1 MKGSTHLAIGVA
13 IGAAAAAHYP
23 FTLEHAALY
32 IAISALSAL
41 SPDLDGPS
49 MLSSRIGQF
58 SKWLR
63 EMLFWSGLLL
73 IVILAWLYF
82 TESFFVVEY
91 SLAALSLFL
100 LGLIIKD
107 GLLRNILVSSIGCLL
122 LYTGWSHHMMWL
134 MGFGLFVAVAPWLK
148 HRGMTHTIWAL
159 GLWAAIGSGL
169 EKQLH
174 LDGIMFVATAGY
186 LSHLIADTLTP
197 NGVKWLYPI
206 FKKSFKLPIA

>member
-23 FTLEHAALY
+23 FTLKHAALY
-32 IAISALSAL
+32 IAVSALSAL
-41 SPDLDGPS
+41 SADLDGRS

-63 EMLFWSGLLL
+63 EMLYWSGLLL

-82 TESFFVVEY
+82 TEKFFVVEY

-107 GLLRNILVSSIGCLL
+107 GLLRNILVSAIGCLL
-122 LYTGWSHHMMWL
+122 LYYGWQHHMMWL
-134 MGFGLFVAVAPWLK
+134 EGFGIFVAAAPWLK

-159 GLWAAIGSGL
+159 GLWAAMGWGL
-169 EKQLH
+169 QNQLQME
-174 LDGIMFVATAGY
+174 GIMLVATAGY
-186 LSHLIADTLTP
+186 MSHLVADSLTP
-197 NGVKWLYPI
+197 AGVKWLYPI

>member
-23 FTLEHAALY
+23 FTLKHAALY
-32 IAISALSAL
+32 IAVSALSAL

-63 EMLFWSGLLL
+63 EMLYWSGLLL
-73 IVILAWLYF
+73 IVILAWLYVA
-82 TESFFVVEY
+82 ERFFVLEY

-107 GLLRNILVSSIGCLL
+107 GLMRNILVSLIGCLL
-122 LYTGWSHHMMWL
+122 LYTGWSHSWMWL
-134 MGFGLFVAVAPWLK
+134 EGFGLFVAVAPWLK

-159 GLWAAIGSGL
+159 GLWTAIGSGL
-169 EKQLH
+169 QHQLQ
-174 LDGIMFVATAGY
+174 LEGIMLVAALGY
-186 LSHLIADTLTP
+186 MSHLLADTLTP
-197 NGVKWLYPI
+197 SGVKWLYPF
-206 FKKSFKLPIA
+206 FKKSFKLPLA